1 MVTPGIV
8 DSVELSPLASDGF
21 SRATLLRELYLS
33 VFQRLQPELIPLIEG
48 TLPFGGINPSLL
60 SKALRAQGIWFQ
72 LLAIA
77 EQNRD
82 MRNRRFIE
90 TDQGIDRLQGTFAH
104 TFKQLRERGIK
115 AEQVQKALDELRIRP
130 TLTAH
135 PTEAK
140 RVTVLECYRRIY
152 LKLHELESNH
162 WTPREREQL
171 QHAICTEIELLWL
184 TGELKLEKPTVDQEV
199 AWSLYFFQENLFD
212 VVPQVMA
219 KLETEFRRY
228 FPEHEFQAP
237 ALISFGSWVGGDRDG
252 NPYVTSEVTRR
263 TLWETREAVLRRYV
277 DRVSAL
283 IRLLSISERS
293 LAIPQEFSNYVASCL
308 DSLSAARYLAER
320 NPGEVFRQ
328 FLGYIRLKL
337 MTTLEDAANRDLPD
351 SDSGYRTADALI
363 QDLEMMYTSLRAAG
377 AANIADALLLPFLR
391 EVGIFRFSTVRLDI
405 RENTLRINHT
415 LAELY
420 RRQHGVDAPAT
431 DSEEWKHWILSE
443 LSKPRAVTRNDGDL
457 SVEARETL
465 DTFRVIAELRQT
477 IDREAFGA
485 LILSMTHSATD
496 VLGVYLLA
504 KEAGLYA
511 DSAGMEGCTLP
522 VVPLLETIPDLRRA
536 PAILRELL
544 SVPVVQRS
552 LARQRKV
559 QEVMVGYS
567 DSNKDGGYFAANW
580 ELAKAQR
587 QMVRVGQEFG
597 VSISFFHGRG
607 GSVSRG
613 GVPTNRAIQATP
625 AGTIRGMFRL
635 TDQGETVS
643 LKYANRGTALF
654 QTELLGASVLGHVLL
669 SQQEA
674 DKLPLHEYEEAM
686 EALSGTSWTAYRK
699 LMERPDMLA
708 YLQGSSP
715 LEELSMLNIGSRPA
729 RRTQAQTLAD
739 LRAIPWVFA
748 WTQNRHMVTN
758 WYGIGSGMRAFLD
771 VRGERGLEL
780 LRRMFQDYPLFRIV
794 MDEVERAL
802 CQVDLDIAREYA
814 NLVPDANTR
823 EAIFEQIVQE
833 YKLTAEMLTTIS
845 GEADLGERF
854 PQFMRRLSRRL
865 ETINRVS
872 REQVQLLRQLR
883 EAQGGQE
890 VREALLT
897 SINCAAAG
905 LGWTG

>member
-1 MVTPGIV
+1 MVTPGIM

-21 SRATLLRELYLS
+21 SRAMLLRELYLS

-48 TLPFGGINPSLL
+48 TLPFGGIDPSLL

-152 LKLHELESNH
+152 LKLHDLESNH

-212 VVPQVMA
+212 VVPQIMA

-228 FPEHEFQAP
+228 FPEHEFEAP

-263 TLWETREAVLRRYV
+263 TLWETREAVLRRYI

-293 LAIPQEFSNYVASCL
+293 LAIPQDFTNYVVSCL
-308 DSLSAARYLAER
+308 DRLSAARYLAER

-337 MTTLEDAANRDLPD
+337 MTTLEDAANRELPD

-363 QDLEMMYTSLRAAG
+363 QDLEFMYTSLRAAG

-405 RENTLRINHT
+405 RENTLRINQT

-420 RRQHGVDAPAT
+420 RRQHSTDAPAP
-431 DSEEWKHWILSE
+431 DSDEWKRWILAE
-443 LSKPRAVTRNDGDL
+443 LSKPRGVARNDGDL

-465 DTFRVIAELRQT
+465 NTFRVIAELRQT
-477 IDREAFGA
+477 IDREAFGS

-504 KEAGLYA
+504 KEACLYA

-699 LMERPDMLA
+699 LMERPDMLT

-823 EAIFEQIVQE
+823 EAIFVQIVQE
-833 YKLTAEMLTTIS
+833 YKLTAEMLKTIS

>member
-283 IRLLSISERS
+283 IRLVSISERS
-293 LAIPQEFSNYVASCL
+293 LAIPPEFTNYVVSCL
-308 DSLSAARYLAER
+308 DSLTAARYLAER

-337 MTTLEDAANRDLPD
+337 VTTLEDAANRDLPD

-431 DSEEWKHWILSE
+431 DSEEWKHWIFSE
-443 LSKPRAVTRNDGDL
+443 LSKPRTVTRNDGDL

-890 VREALLT
+890 IREALLT

>member
-1 MVTPGIV
+1 MVTHGIM

-33 VFQRLQPELIPLIEG
+33 VFQRLKPELIPLIEG
-48 TLPFGGINPSLL
+48 TLPFGGIDPSLL

-152 LKLHELESNH
+152 LKLHDLESNH

-212 VVPQVMA
+212 VVPQIMA

-228 FPEHEFQAP
+228 FPEHEFEAP

-263 TLWETREAVLRRYV
+263 TLWETREAVLRRYI

-293 LAIPQEFSNYVASCL
+293 LAIPQDFTNYVVSCL
-308 DSLSAARYLAER
+308 DRLSAARYLAER

-337 MTTLEDAANRDLPD
+337 MTTLEDAANRELPD

-363 QDLEMMYTSLRAAG
+363 QDLEFMYTSLRAAG

-405 RENTLRINHT
+405 RENTLRINQT

-420 RRQHGVDAPAT
+420 RRQHSTDAPAP
-431 DSEEWKHWILSE
+431 DSDEWKRWILAE
-443 LSKPRAVTRNDGDL
+443 LSKPRGVARNDGDL
-457 SVEARETL
+457 SAEARETL
-465 DTFRVIAELRQT
+465 NTFRVIAELRQT
-477 IDREAFGA
+477 IDREAFGS

-504 KEAGLYA
+504 KEACLYA

-699 LMERPDMLA
+699 LMERPDMLT

-833 YKLTAEMLTTIS
+833 YKLTAEMLKTIS

>member
-1 MVTPGIV
+1 MVTLGVTEP
-8 DSVELSPLASDGF
+8 VELSPLAGDGF
-21 SRATLLRELYLS
+21 SRTTLLRELYLA
-33 VFQRLQPELIPLIEG
+33 VFQRLQPELVPLIEANLSF
-48 TLPFGGINPSLL
+48 TGISSSLL
-60 SKALRAQGIWFQ
+60 CKALRAQGMWFQ

-82 MRNRRFIE
+82 MRNRRLIE
-90 TDQGIDRLQGTFAH
+90 TVHGIDNVSGTFAH
-104 TFKQLRERGIK
+104 SFKQLRERGIK
-115 AEQVQKALDELRIRP
+115 AEQVQKALEELRIRP
-130 TLTAH
+130 TITAH

-162 WTPREREQL
+162 WTPRERELL
-171 QHAICTEIELLWL
+171 QQAICTEIELLWL
-184 TGELKLEKPTVDQEV
+184 TGELKLEKPTVEQEV
-199 AWSLYFFQENLFD
+199 AWSLYFFQENLYD

-219 KLETEFRRY
+219 KIETEFLRN
-228 FPEHEFQAP
+228 FPEHELEVP

-263 TLWETREAVLRRYV
+263 SLWETREAVLRRYI
-277 DRVSAL
+277 DRISSL
-283 IRLLSISERS
+283 IRILSIAERS
-293 LAIPQEFSNYVASCL
+293 LSIPDNFVHYVTECL
-308 DSLSAARYLAER
+308 HRMPAAGNLAER
-320 NPGEVFRQ
+320 NPGEIFRQ

-337 MTTLEDAANRDLPD
+337 LTTLEDSTNRALPD
-351 SDSGYRTADALI
+351 PDSGYRSADALI
-363 QDLEMMYTSLRAAG
+363 QDVKFMYTALREAG
-377 AANIADALLLPFLR
+377 IASIADSLLLPFLR
-391 EVGIFRFSTVRLDI
+391 EVGIFRFSSVRLDI
-405 RENTLRINHT
+405 RENTQRINQT
-415 LAELY
+415 LAEIYHLS
-420 RRQHGVDAPAT
+420 QGTDAPAS
-431 DSEEWKHWILSE
+431 DSKEWKRWILNE
-443 LSKPRAVTRNDGDL
+443 LSTPRGAVREESDL
-457 SVEARETL
+457 SAEARETL

-504 KEAGLYA
+504 KEAGLFA

-536 PAILRELL
+536 PSILRELL

-587 QMVRVGQEFG
+587 QMVRVGEEFG

-613 GVPTNRAIQATP
+613 GVPTSRAIEATP
-625 AGTIRGMFRL
+625 VGTIRGMFRL
-635 TDQGETVS
+635 TDQGEVVS
-643 LKYANRGTALF
+643 LKYANRGTALY
-654 QTELLGASVLGHVLL
+654 QTELLGASVLNHVLL
-669 SQQEA
+669 SQQAAE
-674 DKLPLHEYEEAM
+674 KLPLHEYEEAM

-699 LMERPDMLA
+699 LMERPDMLV

-748 WTQNRHMVTN
+748 WTQNRHMVTS
-758 WYGIGSGMRAFLD
+758 WYGVGSGIRAFLD
-771 VRGERGLEL
+771 VREQSGLKL
-780 LRRMFQDYPLFRIV
+780 LQRMFKEYPLFRSV

-814 NLVPDANTR
+814 NLVAEKGTR
-823 EAIFEQIVQE
+823 EEIFRQIVQE
-833 YKLTAEMLTTIS
+833 YQLTAEMLKSVS
-845 GEADLGERF
+845 GETVLGERF

-865 ETINRVS
+865 ETLNHVS

-883 EAQGGQE
+883 EGRGGSD

>member
-1 MVTPGIV
+1 MVTHGIM

-21 SRATLLRELYLS
+21 SRAMLLRELYLS

-48 TLPFGGINPSLL
+48 TLPFGGIDPSLL

-152 LKLHELESNH
+152 LKLHDLESNH

-212 VVPQVMA
+212 VVPQIMA

-228 FPEHEFQAP
+228 FPEHEFEAP

-263 TLWETREAVLRRYV
+263 TLWETREAVLRRYI

-293 LAIPQEFSNYVASCL
+293 LAIPQDFTNYVVSCL
-308 DSLSAARYLAER
+308 DRLSAARYLAER

-337 MTTLEDAANRDLPD
+337 MTTLEDAANRELPD

-363 QDLEMMYTSLRAAG
+363 QDLEFMYTSLRAAG

-405 RENTLRINHT
+405 RENTLRINQT

-420 RRQHGVDAPAT
+420 RRQHSTDAPAP
-431 DSEEWKHWILSE
+431 DSDEWKRWILAE
-443 LSKPRAVTRNDGDL
+443 LSKPRGVARNDGDL
-457 SVEARETL
+457 SAEARETL
-465 DTFRVIAELRQT
+465 NTFRVIAELRQT
-477 IDREAFGA
+477 IDREAFGS

-504 KEAGLYA
+504 KEACLYA

-613 GVPTNRAIQATP
+613 RVPTNRAIQATP

-699 LMERPDMLA
+699 LMERPDMLT

-833 YKLTAEMLTTIS
+833 YKLTAEMLKTIS

>member
-237 ALISFGSWVGGDRDG
+237 ALISFGSWVGGDRDV

-293 LAIPQEFSNYVASCL
+293 LAIPPEFTNYVASCL

-511 DSAGMEGCTLP
+511 DSAGMEGCT
-522 VVPLLETIPDLRRA
+522 
-536 PAILRELL
+536 
-544 SVPVVQRS
+544 
-552 LARQRKV
+552 
-559 QEVMVGYS
+559 
-567 DSNKDGGYFAANW
+567 
-580 ELAKAQR
+580 
-587 QMVRVGQEFG
+587 
-597 VSISFFHGRG
+597 
-607 GSVSRG
+607 
-613 GVPTNRAIQATP
+613 
-625 AGTIRGMFRL
+625 
-635 TDQGETVS
+635 
-643 LKYANRGTALF
+643 
-654 QTELLGASVLGHVLL
+654 
-669 SQQEA
+669 
-674 DKLPLHEYEEAM
+674 
-686 EALSGTSWTAYRK
+686 
-699 LMERPDMLA
+699 
-708 YLQGSSP
+708 
-715 LEELSMLNIGSRPA
+715 
-729 RRTQAQTLAD
+729 
-739 LRAIPWVFA
+739 
-748 WTQNRHMVTN
+748 
-758 WYGIGSGMRAFLD
+758 
-771 VRGERGLEL
+771 
-780 LRRMFQDYPLFRIV
+780 
-794 MDEVERAL
+794 
-802 CQVDLDIAREYA
+802 
-814 NLVPDANTR
+814 
-823 EAIFEQIVQE
+823 
-833 YKLTAEMLTTIS
+833 
-845 GEADLGERF
+845 
-854 PQFMRRLSRRL
+854 
-865 ETINRVS
+865 
-872 REQVQLLRQLR
+872 
-883 EAQGGQE
+883 
-890 VREALLT
+890 
-897 SINCAAAG
+897 
-905 LGWTG
+905 

>member
-48 TLPFGGINPSLL
+48 TLPFGGIDPSLL

-363 QDLEMMYTSLRAAG
+363 QDLELMYTSLRAAG

-865 ETINRVS
+865 ETIN
-872 REQVQLLRQLR
+872 
-883 EAQGGQE
+883 
-890 VREALLT
+890 
-897 SINCAAAG
+897 
-905 LGWTG
+905 